1 MGFYWSFHWKKS
13 IMTNGNPFKSL
24 ERLLERPSG
33 YGREQNSQCD
43 GNVFLGNLAQDVS
56 YLWRD
61 IPVPVIAVLHGMC
74 FGGGAL

>member
-1 MGFYWSFHWKKS
+1 MGSLSFIWKKS
-13 IMTNGNPFKSL
+13 IMTSGKALKSL

-33 YGREQNSQCD
+33 YGGEQYGEKNM
-43 GNVFLGNLAQDVS
+43 VLGNLAQDVS

-74 FGGGAL
+74 FGGGASHS